1 VEQVHQVTAHMAHSP
16 NIHAVGHVSYALL
29 PYVRQVVGIDSSQRM
44 VDQYN
49 ATAAQRGL
57 HAYRIRAIQ
66 AELQSGLQEHV
77 GQEFDIAVVSPQ
89 ALSALE

>member
-1 VEQVHQVTAHMAHSP
+1 
-16 NIHAVGHVSYALL
+16 
-29 PYVRQVVGIDSSQRM
+29 M

-57 HAYRIRAIQ
+57 HTYRIRAIQ
-66 AELQSGLQEHV
+66 AELQSGLLEHV
-77 GQEFDIAVVSPQ
+77 GQEFDIEVVSPQ